1 MESEAVQK
9 ARLAQ
14 RAARVLAQID
24 TPKKKIK
31 RWRRLPRRWNSRLTI
46 C

>member
-24 TPKKKIK
+24 TPQKIK
-31 RWRRLPRRWNSRLTI
+31 RWRRLPMRWNSRLTI